1 MCKFSKGLQ
10 FRVDQIVLTTGH
22 TRKVRPQ
29 LYTQPWASS
38 SDFMLVGDI
47 IEACHVRNLD
57 DQGIELKHCIQAGQ
71 CNTAA
76 SVLEHPWFPGR
87 LVSYET
93 N

>member
-1 MCKFSKGLQ
+1 MCNFSKGLQ

-29 LYTQPWASS
+29 LYTQSWSS
-38 SDFMLVGDI
+38 SCDFMLVGDL

-57 DQGIELKHCIQAGQ
+57 DQGIELKHCMQAGQ

-76 SVLEHPWFPGR
+76 SVLEHPWF
-87 LVSYET
+87 T
-93 N
+93 